1 LIRRLRDTLA
11 PVRPP
16 GSDRGYRRILRWAA
30 VPVTNRRWA
39 APLSA
44 LALGFGLFVGIAIGP
59 GAAGTLATGA
69 PQIVEVPGAGADN
82 REDASD
88 DVGVGDRVDDR
99 GAEAGSFPTGSS
111 EAGFSELESFGG
123 EEAETFE
130 APSESPSRPPVPSE
144 EDGEEEAEPSQPEA
158 ETVSGIVVQANPAA
172 GSYAIVE
179 PGGTLAAIH
188 AAKLPAAGTQVSVPT
203 RVLANGTL
211 AEVGKRKTTGK
222 RTQAS
227 FNGTVTFV
235 DADPAAP
242 AYTVSKR
249 GVSVLVRVHPDPTG
263 ALPPLPVL
271 GAYAVVEAD
280 IERPAPA
287 VPPVAEPAPAEAAPG
302 CAVDPA
308 QPPPPAPVPPSALWQ
323 RRLDA
328 DGAPFT
334 FADFAGIVAAVCP
347 TESKLLL
354 SADDTRAGEADIAFT
369 VPKGI
374 ETKRLQVGESVLA
387 LATIEAGGALVLTGL
402 ASDERSKGADDAAAT
417 QGDLSSHKPK

>member
-1 LIRRLRDTLA
+1 M
-11 PVRPP
+11 
-16 GSDRGYRRILRWAA
+16 SFYRQLLRWAA

-44 LALGFGLFVGIAIGP
+44 LALGFGLFVGVAIGP
-59 GAAGTLATGA
+59 GAAGTLAGSA
-69 PQIVEVPGAGADN
+69 PQIVEVPALGGDEGGEEVAGTSEEESA
-82 REDASD
+82 EE
-88 DVGVGDRVDDR
+88 VGGEESFSPT
-99 GAEAGSFPTGSS
+99 EAGESSFAEFES
-111 EAGFSELESFGG
+111 GFG

-130 APSESPSRPPVPSE
+130 APSESPSRPPVPPE
-144 EDGEEEAEPSQPEA
+144 EDGAEEKEPSQPEA

-172 GSYAIVE
+172 GSYAIAE
-179 PGGTLAAIH
+179 PGGTLVAIH
-188 AAKLPAAGTQVSVPT
+188 AAKLPTAGTQVSVPT

-211 AEVGKRKTTGK
+211 AEAGKRKATGK
-222 RTQAS
+222 QAQAS

-280 IERPAPA
+280 IERPVPA
-287 VPPVAEPAPAEAAPG
+287 VPLVAEPAPVEAAPG

-308 QPPPPAPVPPSALWQ
+308 QPPPPAPVPTSVLWQ
-323 RRLDA
+323 RQLDA
-328 DGAPFT
+328 AGAPFT

-347 TESKLLL
+347 AESKLLL
-354 SADDTRAGEADIAFT
+354 SADDTRAGAADIAFT

-374 ETKRLQVGESVLA
+374 DTKRLQVGDSVLA
-387 LATIEAGGALVLTGL
+387 TATIGADGSLALTGL
-402 ASDERSKGADDAAAT
+402 AGDEKTKGADDAKAT
-417 QGDLSSHKPK
+417 QGDLVNHNAE